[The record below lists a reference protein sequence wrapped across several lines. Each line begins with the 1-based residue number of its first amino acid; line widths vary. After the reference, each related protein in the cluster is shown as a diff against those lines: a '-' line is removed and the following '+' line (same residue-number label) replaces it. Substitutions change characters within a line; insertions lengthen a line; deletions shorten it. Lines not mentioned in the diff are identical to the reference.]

1 MNNAPV
7 QLMHAPMARRSFL
20 KQSAMVAIPLAI
32 GGFSLPALA
41 AYVPPTR
48 TRGSTVLNVK
58 NYGAL
63 GNGIHD
69 DTAAIQAAIN
79 ALPST
84 GGTVFVPAGTYM
96 IDTVKKIQLRSYM
109 LLQLDPAAILKAK
122 TSSVGKA
129 SVVYIYGKTHVEVAG
144 GRIIGERDTHKYM
157 TTSTDEW
164 NMGVQIKGGT
174 HVTVRDLHVS
184 KCTGDGVCVGG
195 GSSDVVIAN
204 IISTGNRRQGLS
216 ITNCNTIK
224 VYDSEFSYTSGTAP
238 ECGIDIEPD
247 PGYTCSN
254 IWIENCR
261 VNNNRKYGINI
272 WKNAS
277 NITLTR
283 NTLEYNTS
291 LGMGTVG
298 CSGLTVT
305 NNVIRYNGT
314 TGVVYNDG
322 TKNVNHSGNLSYGNY
337 SKLSIRVR
345 TPFTLTGWA
354 SKIERDILL
363 RGTLTAVTIG
373 TNNYQ

>member
-7 QLMHAPMARRSFL
+7 QLMNAPMARRSFL
-20 KQSAMVAIPLAI
+20 KQSAMVAIPLAV
-32 GGFSLPALA
+32 GGFAMPALA

-48 TRGSTVLNVK
+48 TRGTTYRNVK
-58 NYGAL
+58 DYGAL
-63 GNGIHD
+63 GDGMRD

-79 ALPST
+79 SLPST
-84 GGTVFVPAGTYM
+84 GGTVFIPAGTYM

-109 LLQLDPAAILKAK
+109 LLQLDPGAILKAK
-122 TSSVGKA
+122 TSSVSKA
-129 SVVYIYGKTHVEVAG
+129 SVVYIYNRTQVEVAG

-164 NMGVQIKGGT
+164 NMGVQIKGGS

-261 VNNNRKYGINI
+261 INNNRKYGINI

-322 TKNVNHSGNLSYGNY
+322 TKNVNHSANLSYGNY
-337 SKLSIRVR
+337 SKLGSRVR

-363 RGTLTAVTIG
+363 RGTLTAVAIG

>member
-7 QLMHAPMARRSFL
+7 QLMNAPMARRSFL
-20 KQSAMVAIPLAI
+20 KQSAMVAIPLVV
-32 GGFSLPALA
+32 GGFAMPALA

-48 TRGSTVLNVK
+48 TRGTTYRNVK
-58 NYGAL
+58 DYGAL
-63 GNGIHD
+63 GDGMRD

-79 ALPST
+79 SLPTT
-84 GGTVFVPAGTYM
+84 GGTVFIPAGTYM

-109 LLQLDPAAILKAK
+109 LLQLDPGAILKAK
-122 TSSVGKA
+122 TSSVSKA
-129 SVVYIYGKTHVEVAG
+129 SVVYIYNRTQVEVAG

-261 VNNNRKYGINI
+261 INNNRKYGINI

-322 TKNVNHSGNLSYGNY
+322 TKYVNHSGNLSYGNY
-337 SKLSIRVR
+337 AKLGSKVR

>member
-1 MNNAPV
+1 
-7 QLMHAPMARRSFL
+7 
-20 KQSAMVAIPLAI
+20 
-32 GGFSLPALA
+32 
-41 AYVPPTR
+41 
-48 TRGSTVLNVK
+48 
-58 NYGAL
+58 
-63 GNGIHD
+63 
-69 DTAAIQAAIN
+69 
-79 ALPST
+79 
-84 GGTVFVPAGTYM
+84 
-96 IDTVKKIQLRSYM
+96 
-109 LLQLDPAAILKAK
+109 
-122 TSSVGKA
+122 
-129 SVVYIYGKTHVEVAG
+129 
-144 GRIIGERDTHKYM
+144 
-157 TTSTDEW
+157 
-164 NMGVQIKGGT
+164 
-174 HVTVRDLHVS
+174 VS

-195 GSSDVVIAN
+195 SSSDVVIAN
-204 IISTGNRRQGLS
+204 IISTQNRRQGLS

-322 TKNVNHSGNLSYGNY
+322 TKNVNHSANLSYGNY
-337 SKLSIRVR
+337 SKLGSRVR
-345 TPFTLTGWA
+345 TPFTQTGWT

>member
-7 QLMHAPMARRSFL
+7 QLMNAPMARRSFL
-20 KQSAMVAIPLAI
+20 KQSAMVAIPLVV
-32 GGFSLPALA
+32 GGFAMPALA

-48 TRGSTVLNVK
+48 TRGATVLNVK

-63 GNGIHD
+63 GDGVRD

-84 GGTVFVPAGTYM
+84 GGTVFIPAGTYM

-109 LLQLDPAAILKAK
+109 LLQLDPGAILKAK
-122 TSSVGKA
+122 TSSVSKA
-129 SVVYIYGKTHVEVAG
+129 SVVYIYNRTQVEVAG

-164 NMGVQIKGGT
+164 NMGVQIKGGS

-322 TKNVNHSGNLSYGNY
+322 TKNVNHSANLSYGNY
-337 SKLSIRVR
+337 SKLGSKVR

>member
-48 TRGSTVLNVK
+48 TRGTTYRNVK
-58 NYGAL
+58 DYGAL
-63 GNGIHD
+63 GNGVHD

-79 ALPST
+79 SLPTT

-109 LLQLDPAAILKAK
+109 LLQLDPGAILKAK

-129 SVVYIYGKTHVEVAG
+129 SVVYIYNRTHVEVAG
-144 GRIIGERDTHKYM
+144 GRIVGERDTHKYM

-164 NMGVQIKGGT
+164 NMGVQIKGGS

-204 IISTGNRRQGLS
+204 IISTQNRRQGLS

-322 TKNVNHSGNLSYGNY
+322 TKNVNHSANLSYGNY
-337 SKLSIRVR
+337 SKLGSKVR